1 MPINQI
7 LELINKIIDAVK
19 EAMRLKRVKELK
31 DAKEESLAEND
42 QRKLEEAL
50 GGSSGPAP
58 DDKYPG
64 MFTRPRKKKD

>member
-19 EAMRLKRVKELK
+19 EAIRLKRVKELK
-31 DAKEESLAEND
+31 DAKNEALEQGD

-50 GGSSGPAP
+50 GGSSGPSAP
-58 DDKYPG
+58 DKYSG
-64 MFTRPRKKKD
+64 MYERARKKKD